1 LQCPEITI
9 FRKTLQMITPDKQGS
24 TGNTVRVYVRNL
36 WIVFTAMAFAVIS
49 ASALLFVLSEG
60 VTADT
65 QEMYA
70 YIGFGFAMI
79 SGFGGLFV
87 FRQLLV
93 RAQAQST
100 LSLKLDAYTKAY
112 LVILATF
119 EGAALLNMVLYFING
134 DSGNFFVGL
143 AMAVVMLTRFPGK
156 QQISSALQLSETE
169 QRQLMKDDFVL

>member
-9 FRKTLQMITPDKQGS
+9 FRKTLPMSTPDKQGS
-24 TGNTVRVYVRNL
+24 AGNTVGAYIRNL
-36 WIVFTAMAFAVIS
+36 WIVYTAMAFAVLS
-49 ASALLFVLSEG
+49 ASALLFIISEG

-65 QEMYA
+65 QEMYV

-93 RAQAQST
+93 RAQEQRT
-100 LSLKLDAYTKAY
+100 LSSKLDAYLKAY
-112 LVILATF
+112 IVILATF

-143 AMAVVMLTRFPGK
+143 AMAVVMLTRYPSK
-156 QQISSALQLSETE
+156 VQIGSALQLSDRE
-169 QRQLMKDDFVL
+169 QSLLMKDDVVL